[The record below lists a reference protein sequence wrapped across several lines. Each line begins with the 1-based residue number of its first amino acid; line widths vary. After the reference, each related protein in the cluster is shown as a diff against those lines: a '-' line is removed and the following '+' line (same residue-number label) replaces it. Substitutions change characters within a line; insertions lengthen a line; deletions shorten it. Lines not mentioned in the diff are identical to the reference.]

1 MITAAQA
8 MKMTVANLILC
19 VLLGWTCS
27 TLAKDCVPTKWGA
40 DDEIGAANLITPHS
54 VKLAAQLIK
63 RGKTHHLGVIIDKDT
78 PAFGPRSMNLQI
90 VQPGQEWGRH
100 AFENGFNYNDDMFQG
115 WFGIGSQLDGL
126 GHVGQ
131 HGIFYNCTEG
141 KDFVTTTG
149 VTRFGIEKVPPI
161 VARGIIL
168 NMADYFEVDYL
179 KAGQV
184 FTVADV
190 KAVVKR
196 QGTPIQAGDVVL
208 FHTGWTEHMM
218 TQNPQVWGSSEP
230 GIAEEVATYLAAQNV
245 LAVGADTWGV
255 DPVPPEKPGR
265 IFQGHITLL
274 LENGIY
280 LFETMNTGP
289 LVRDNALEFFFVF
302 GPPRVRGAVQAL
314 ADPIAIY

>member
-1 MITAAQA
+1 MTKITRLYVAGAILATLSTGLAAESCEP
-8 MKMTVANLILC
+8 N
-19 VLLGWTCS
+19 
-27 TLAKDCVPTKWGA
+27 KWGA
-40 DDEIGAANLITPHS
+40 EDEIGAANLITPES
-54 VKLAAQLIK
+54 VLLASQLVK

-78 PAFGPRSMNLQI
+78 PAFGPRSLNLQI
-90 VQPGQEWGRH
+90 VQPGQEWGRE
-100 AFENGFNYNDDMFQG
+100 AFPNGFNYNDDMFQG

-131 HGIFYNCTEG
+131 HGIFYNCMKGE
-141 KDFVTTTG
+141 DFVTTTG
-149 VTRFGIEKVPPI
+149 VTKLGIEKVPPI
-161 VARGIIL
+161 VARGIVL
-168 NMADYFEVDYL
+168 DMAAHFGVDHL

-184 FTVADV
+184 FTVQDV
-190 KAVVKR
+190 KAVVSK
-196 QGTPIQAGDVVL
+196 QQTPIRPGDVVL
-208 FHTGWTEHMM
+208 FHTGWTENMM
-218 TQNPQVWGSSEP
+218 SQNPKIWSSTEP
-230 GIAEEVATYLAAQNV
+230 GIAEAVATYLASENV

-255 DPVPPEKPGR
+255 DPIPPEKPGR

-289 LVRDNALEFFFVF
+289 LVRDGALEFFFVF